1 MFIFGS
7 EKRKILILFNQSHL
21 VIVHESYYLQL
32 HSIYFLFIIIILFI
46 PQASFIKSSHQTS
59 RNHSYPNFQT
69 PSLATKH
76 LFFSLIDLL
85 EFTGNIEFM
94 MIRVVMGQNY
104 FELTV

>member
-21 VIVHESYYLQL
+21 VIVHESSSLQL

-85 EFTGNIEFM
+85 ESTGNIEFM